1 MADLYQVEF
10 KGSRKEVF
18 YNTYY
23 HSFAANGYVIVQAEQ
38 GEDMGR
44 LRGKLVTEPQ
54 FDETSRPRSILRPAG
69 EEDLARYRQLMED
82 EKRLRSEVVGVIAQ
96 HNLAMKIVDVECLF
110 DGGKITFYFTADH
123 RVDFRALVR
132 DLASRYRTRI
142 ELRQIGVRDEA
153 KRLDGYGICGRRQCC
168 SSHLRDFAPISTSHA
183 REQDLSL
190 NPSKI
195 SGNCGRLLCCLRY
208 EVDMYRAAKKKLPS
222 PGTQIRTVKGTGS
235 VSRVDVFQE
244 EVLFYNEEEVLTRAG
259 VKEILGIRQGRGDWI
274 ETEAGAQATP
284 AEVELNDPSDVD
296 ESGDLGESNGHDEPD
311 DPDESDDGD
320 ESIDLDES
328 DDGDDSDELDESD
341 DMDGSDDLDEP
352 EDFGDSAVFDDSD
365 DPDDEDSERE

>member
-1 MADLYQVEF
+1 MAELYQVEF
-10 KGSRKEVF
+10 KGSRREIF

-69 EEDLARYRQLMED
+69 EEDLARYRQLLED
-82 EKRLRSEVVGVIAQ
+82 EKRLRSEVVSVIAQ
-96 HNLAMKIVDVECLF
+96 HNLAMKVVDVECLF

-222 PGTQIRTVKGTGS
+222 PGTQIRTVKGAGS

-259 VKEILGIRQGRGDWI
+259 VKEILEIRQGRGDWK
-274 ETEAGAQATP
+274 ETEAGAQTT
-284 AEVELNDPSDVD
+284 
-296 ESGDLGESNGHDEPD
+296 
-311 DPDESDDGD
+311 PDEVDQDDSSD
-320 ESIDLDES
+320 L
-328 DDGDDSDELDESD
+328 DDSDDRDEPNDTDDLDLSD
-341 DMDGSDDLDEP
+341 DLDGADDLDEP
-352 EDFGDSAVFDDSD
+352 DDFGDSEDSD
-365 DPDDEDSERE
+365 DPDNPDDSDEDESERE